1 MCNAWNHSVGCNCG
15 WGGDGHLGRRIDSNF
30 TTVQRLFD
38 RRRHQSYT
46 IPNAR
51 CPVCGA
57 SVFFYKSENGGSVFF
72 DELGPPWPKH
82 PCADNSQYQFYTPTF
97 LTNLTQDQRDWEKDG
112 WVPVVV
118 ENNSKKSSFA
128 YIVERIDKSSDNRIE
143 IMIYGSEGGELTK
156 KDTLV
161 FFKKTDSQTFMLT
174 AFDLNN
180 NAEVHYNFKCEAAKL
195 EKFCNN
201 ALFQSFR
208 WTFGNGF

>member
-1 MCNAWNHSVGCNCG
+1 MCNAWNHPAGCTCG
-15 WGGDGHLGRRIDSNF
+15 WGGDGHLGRRTDGGF

-72 DELGPPWPKH
+72 DDLGPPWPKH
-82 PCADNSQYQFYTPTF
+82 PCTDNSQYKYHTPTF
-97 LTNLTQDQRDWEKDG
+97 VTGLAQYQRDWEKDG
-112 WVPVVV
+112 WLPVVV

-128 YIVERIDKSSDNRIE
+128 FIIERIDKSSDNRIE
-143 IMIYGSEGGELTK
+143 LMIYGSESSELTK
-156 KDTLV
+156 KDTIV
-161 FFKKTDSQTFMLT
+161 FFKRTDSETFTLT
-174 AFDLNN
+174 AFDLNSHS
-180 NAEVHYNFKCEAAKL
+180 EVHLDFKCEVAKL

-201 ALFQSFR
+201 DPFQSFR
-208 WTFGNGF
+208 WTFRTGF